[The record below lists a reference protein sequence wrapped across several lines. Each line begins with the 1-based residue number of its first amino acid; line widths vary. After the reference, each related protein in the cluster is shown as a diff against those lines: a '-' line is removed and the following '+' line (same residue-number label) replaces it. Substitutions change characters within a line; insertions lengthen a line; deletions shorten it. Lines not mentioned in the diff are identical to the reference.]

1 MPSHSSTTTLSYT
14 QCRRQNNFWNCQ
26 FSTGSTVPEFWPRDF
41 IYVKW
46 FMVHFWNIYCSTDLD
61 LLVIEVGI
69 YKIGVSYE
77 HAMFNQDFWLHV
89 VLKAG
94 LMMCTVDDDI
104 DILWETDMLPTP
116 LKTVYMFYLNWQTF
130 IQTSIMCNVN
140 ILPINYIA
148 TSLRLVYT
156 NSNFAYL
163 PTTSTDT
170 LKFQPFSIF

>member
-1 MPSHSSTTTLSYT
+1 
-14 QCRRQNNFWNCQ
+14 
-26 FSTGSTVPEFWPRDF
+26 
-41 IYVKW
+41 
-46 FMVHFWNIYCSTDLD
+46 
-61 LLVIEVGI
+61 
-69 YKIGVSYE
+69 
-77 HAMFNQDFWLHV
+77 
-89 VLKAG
+89 
-94 LMMCTVDDDI
+94 MMCTVDDDI

-170 LKFQPFSIF
+170 LKFPPFSIYSVYESTQQKNMNESRS